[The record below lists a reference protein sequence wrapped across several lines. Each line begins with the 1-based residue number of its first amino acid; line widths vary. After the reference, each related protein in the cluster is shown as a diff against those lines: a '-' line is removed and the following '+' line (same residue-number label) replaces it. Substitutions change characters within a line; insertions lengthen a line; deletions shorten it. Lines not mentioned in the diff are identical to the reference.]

1 MWSDL
6 DYRQNAHRLERMSAL
21 DDGLVLPIH
30 RWASGRGLDAVLT
43 GTDLAAGDFVRW
55 CKQVI
60 DLLDQVRIASADTTL
75 ADVAAAAVAAVRRG
89 VVALGTS

>member
-60 DLLDQVRIASADTTL
+60 DLLDQIAQ
-75 ADVAAAAVAAVRRG
+75 AASTPAVRATAEHALDRLKRG
-89 VVALGTS
+89 VVAYSSV